1 MDNKELL
8 QAIKEMIQEEIHPL
22 KAEISAIKE
31 DLSLVK
37 EDLSL
42 VKDQQNENTQF
53 IKAILHNTETANA
66 EINALKLT
74 TLSKEAL
81 SHLATKDD
89 LGDTNDHLKA
99 LNERLFHQEAALSHL
114 KAVK

>member
-8 QAIKEMIQEEIHPL
+8 QAIKEMIQEEIQPL
-22 KAEISAIKE
+22 KIEVSAIKE
-31 DLSLVK
+31 DLSLIK
-37 EDLSL
+37 G
-42 VKDQQNENTQF
+42 QQTENTQF
-53 IKAILHNTETANA
+53 IKAILHNTEASNA

-81 SHLATKDD
+81 LHLATKEDI
-89 LGDTNDHLKA
+89 GDTNDHLKA
-99 LNERLFHQEAALSHL
+99 LNERLFHQEAALNHL